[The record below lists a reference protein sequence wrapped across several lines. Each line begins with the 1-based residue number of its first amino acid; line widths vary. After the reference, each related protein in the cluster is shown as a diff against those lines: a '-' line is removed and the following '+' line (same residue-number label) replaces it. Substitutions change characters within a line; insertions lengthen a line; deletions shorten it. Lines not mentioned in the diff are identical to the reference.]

1 METWFLI
8 FIAFCVSFLLKPL
21 LSLFLPTSISKP
33 KLPPGPRVFPVI
45 GGFLFLLES
54 FLELEPI
61 IRKLKA
67 KYGPIISL
75 RLDSRPS
82 VFIADR
88 SLAHQALIQN
98 GAVFADRPLAL
109 ATNKY
114 VTSNQHNISS
124 AIYGPTWRL
133 LRRNLT
139 SEILHPS
146 RIKSY
151 GNARKW
157 VLDILV
163 NRLKTESQSHSEG
176 GAVVRVVDHFQ
187 YAMFCLLVLMCFG
200 DKLNEEQI
208 KEIEHV
214 HRQLLLS
221 SRRFNILNFKPK
233 LTKIIFKNRW
243 RQFFKI
249 LEERREVLVPL
260 IRARQNRAK
269 QGSKTDDKDDE
280 FVLSYTDTLLDLEL
294 PDGNEKR
301 KLSEGE
307 MVSLC
312 SEFLNG
318 GTDTTSTALQWIM
331 ANVVKYPQV
340 QEKLFAEIKGVMGET
355 EEEVREEVLHKL
367 PYLKAV
373 ILEGLRRHP
382 PGHFVLP
389 HAVTHDVVLG
399 GHVVPKNGTVN
410 FMVADIGWD
419 PQVWEDPM
427 AFKPER
433 FLGSGGGEEGFDLTG
448 SREIKMMPFGAG
460 RRICPAS
467 GLAVLHLEYFVA
479 NLVWKFQWRAVEGD
493 DVDLSEKTEF
503 TVVMK
508 NPLQAHG
515 GGSGTQQIVIKGPL
529 CKDYYKIQEYL
540 YSQFYLLRVEIHN
553 IKRLRM
559 NSHLVAML
567 IYSDFMKHTKV

>member
-8 FIAFCVSFLLKPL
+8 LIAFCVSFLLKPL

-45 GGFLFLLES
+45 GGFLFLLKS
-54 FLELEPI
+54 FSELEPTI
-61 IRKLKA
+61 CKLKA

-75 RLDSRPS
+75 RLGSRPA

-98 GAVFADRPLAL
+98 GAVFADRPPAL

-139 SEILHPS
+139 SEILHLS

-176 GAVVRVVDHFQ
+176 GVAVVRVVDHFQ

-208 KEIEHV
+208 KEIEPEIDEDYLQKSV
-214 HRQLLLS
+214 AAILQNPRGTTRSARPSDS
-221 SRRFNILNFKPK
+221 S
-233 LTKIIFKNRW
+233 TT
-243 RQFFKI
+243 
-249 LEERREVLVPL
+249 
-260 IRARQNRAK
+260 K

-307 MVSLC
+307 TLSLC
-312 SEFLNG
+312 SEFLNA
-318 GTDTTSTALQWIM
+318 GTDTTSTASS
-331 ANVVKYPQV
+331 
-340 QEKLFAEIKGVMGET
+340 GE
-355 EEEVREEVLHKL
+355 
-367 PYLKAV
+367 AV
-373 ILEGLRRHP
+373 
-382 PGHFVLP
+382 
-389 HAVTHDVVLG
+389 
-399 GHVVPKNGTVN
+399 
-410 FMVADIGWD
+410 
-419 PQVWEDPM
+419 
-427 AFKPER
+427 
-433 FLGSGGGEEGFDLTG
+433 
-448 SREIKMMPFGAG
+448 
-460 RRICPAS
+460 
-467 GLAVLHLEYFVA
+467 Y
-479 NLVWKFQWRAVEGD
+479 GD
-493 DVDLSEKTEF
+493 
-503 TVVMK
+503 
-508 NPLQAHG
+508 
-515 GGSGTQQIVIKGPL
+515 
-529 CKDYYKIQEYL
+529 
-540 YSQFYLLRVEIHN
+540 
-553 IKRLRM
+553 
-559 NSHLVAML
+559 
-567 IYSDFMKHTKV
+567 